1 MTASHCWQCA
11 AMQLPGLCME
21 YKSVWIRTLADV
33 GGERLSTQQ
42 MSAALIVGRVFG
54 IRKSGITFKVV
65 FVCFFGVCG

>member
-1 MTASHCWQCA
+1 
-11 AMQLPGLCME
+11 ME

-65 FVCFFGVCG
+65 FVCFFGVCVGDTVSCDITLGYINIM